1 MTIDQAIAKI
11 QHYGKL
17 AGILLLLV
25 YILLTIARLYG
36 FTLWPIATFGAQET
50 GVLIAALAY
59 ALRG

>member
-11 QHYGKL
+11 QRYGKL

>member
-1 MTIDQAIAKI
+1 MTVDQVIAKI
-11 QHYGKL
+11 QHYSKL
-17 AGILLLLV
+17 AGVLLLLV

-36 FTLWPIATFGAQET
+36 FTVWPIATFGAQET